1 MPSAASPPPSWR
13 SRELCH
19 QNGVAAGSMDQ
30 AILSA
35 LSAAAAPLDKVELV
49 PLVSAKINRSVT
61 AKEVN
66 KALYALAGRGAV
78 VLGAEKHGEKP
89 TWMTSEQASAPAAP
103 AAPAAPPAAAPA
115 SSDDEE
121 NRPLQPKA
129 KRAKPKHEPE
139 GAAGGE
145 GSDATGPSPAAQ
157 SRAVKEEPVDV
168 AGAEDAAAAS
178 AAARA
183 EATASAPNPHPHP
196 NPNPKP

>member
-1 MPSAASPPPSWR
+1 
-13 SRELCH
+13 
-19 QNGVAAGSMDQ
+19 MDQ

-35 LSAAAAPLDKVELV
+35 LSEAAAPLDKVELV
-49 PLVSAKINRSVT
+49 PLVSVKISRTVS

-89 TWMTSEQASAPAAP
+89 TWVACEQAAPSEPSAPSAAS
-103 AAPAAPPAAAPA
+103 AAAPA

-139 GAAGGE
+139 AAAGVE
-145 GSDATGPSPAAQ
+145 RKDATKPSPAAQ
-157 SRAVKEEPVDV
+157 SRTVKEEPVDV
-168 AGAEDAAAAS
+168 AIAEDAAATGN
-178 AAARA
+178 AAAAVRPA
-183 EATASAPNPHPHP
+183 SPARPGAKPWSRTALATAAS
-196 NPNPKP
+196 K